1 MSAEAVA
8 ETATEPV
15 AEQSAEPVAEANVES
30 SEVTEAELAAA
41 AELSAEGA
49 AAAEAEAEAAIGA
62 AESSDEARES
72 DEPAPPA
79 ADIPALAEEA
89 IAARLAGRHADALAE
104 PLTARTELIVT
115 GLVSV
120 ASIAGF
126 KRDIGR
132 VAGVHA
138 VGVTSGPDG
147 EFVFAV
153 THAPNVE
160 LKSAVAGLRGFR
172 ATVTGESDGVLRVAA
187 QDRESQ
193 A

>member
-1 MSAEAVA
+1 VSAEAVA

-41 AELSAEGA
+41 ELSAEGA
-49 AAAEAEAEAAIGA
+49 AAAEAEAAIGA

-172 ATVTGESDGVLRVAA
+172 ATVTGESDGVIRVAA